1 LSRIVT
7 PFGFHSTAAEV
18 MAAVDLTVSL
28 ELIA

>member
-7 PFGFHSTAAEV
+7 PFGFNSTAAEV
-18 MAAVDLTVSL
+18 IAAVDLTVSL